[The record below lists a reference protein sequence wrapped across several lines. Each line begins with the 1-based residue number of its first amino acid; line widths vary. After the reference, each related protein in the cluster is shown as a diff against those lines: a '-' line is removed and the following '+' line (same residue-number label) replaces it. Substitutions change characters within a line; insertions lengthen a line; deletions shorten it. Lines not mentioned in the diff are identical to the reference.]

1 MMDIEKKKVELFA
14 VLMELEA
21 DIKVLSNNIAKAYED
36 LANVHTMEDA
46 KQFDE
51 SHDLEEGL
59 KHIELF

>member
-1 MMDIEKKKVELFA
+1 MDIEKKKVELFA
-14 VLMELEA
+14 ILMELEA
-21 DIKVLSNNIAKAYED
+21 DIKALSNNIAKAYED

>member
-21 DIKVLSNNIAKAYED
+21 NIKVLSNNIAKAYED

>member
-1 MMDIEKKKVELFA
+1 MDIEKKKVELFA